1 MRRALKVGGATA
13 VGLTLVLVAVA
24 PAGAQ
29 DFSTGQSPNKVVNVV
44 IGTGSDTTYNV
55 MSDLADF
62 YNRTP
67 GCETETNADKQGG
80 YRCADF
86 NLSNNTTNGTTPGPA
101 GTKPWKISEID
112 AGYFGQGVIDA
123 FGIRRANADHDYIVN
138 LYPVGSSSGVTALS
152 GSNVDLPLG
161 NSFLN
166 TPDPTDNPNRAV
178 DFARSSRRPTA
189 SDVNGLLFH
198 AFAKD
203 AVAPVTWGSGPLN
216 GDGTGTYG
224 ATDPAK
230 DITNLSR
237 TTLQNIYV
245 TCSVTTWG
253 QAESP
258 VDPANT
264 APIIVWAAQSGSG
277 TQATYRSLLLNNGN
291 DQNCIGSDQKNSAIA
306 DGERVIFENDATP
319 ILNSTNNDC
328 EVRDPIT
335 GNGIDNSNPAGLGNS
350 CEDWSIF
357 IFSLGR
363 LQQVGFQETI
373 RGTAGAVGGLN
384 VDGVA
389 PSETNIVNGSFPGS
403 RDVFNVIRHNTGQR
417 DARSY
422 IRDFVGIRGFLCKPA
437 SQHDLLPDPDNPGTF
452 TNGRTIVERII
463 RDNGFIPIPLGAS
476 GTPETPSSVQSHCRI
491 INTNDVN

>member
-13 VGLTLVLVAVA
+13 VGLGLVLGAMA
-24 PAGAQ
+24 PAGAG

-44 IGTGSDTTYNV
+44 LGTGSDTTYKV
-55 MSDLADF
+55 MSDLSDF

-67 GCETETNADKQGG
+67 GCETETNQDKQGG

-112 AGYFGQGVIDA
+112 AGYFGQGTIDA
-123 FGIRRANADHDYIVN
+123 FGIRRANADHDFIVN
-138 LYPVGSSSGVTALS
+138 LYPVGSSSGVTALA
-152 GSNVDLPLG
+152 GSNVDLPLT

-178 DFARSSRRPTA
+178 DFARSSRRPRTT
-189 SDVNGLLFH
+189 DVDGLLFH
-198 AFAKD
+198 AYAKD
-203 AVAPVTWGSGPLN
+203 AVVPVTWGSGPN
-216 GDGTGTYG
+216 NPDGTGTYAPG
-224 ATDPAK
+224 DPA
-230 DITNLSR
+230 DGLTNISR
-237 TTLQNIYV
+237 TMLQNIYV

-253 QAESP
+253 AAKTPPQP
-258 VDPANT
+258 GNT
-264 APIIVWAAQSGSG
+264 QPIIVWAAQFGSG
-277 TQATYRSLLLNNGN
+277 TQPSYTELLLAGGN

-319 ILNSTNNDC
+319 ILNSTDNDC
-328 EVRDPIT
+328 EVRDPST
-335 GNGIDNSNPAGLGNS
+335 GNGINGSNPAGPGNS

-357 IFSLGR
+357 IYSLGR
-363 LQQVGFQETI
+363 LQQNGFQQTI
-373 RGTAGAVGGLN
+373 RGVPAAIGGLS

-389 PSETNIVNGSFPGS
+389 PSEANVVSGAFPGS
-403 RDVFNVIRHNTGQR
+403 RDIFNVIRHNTGQR

-452 TNGRTIVERII
+452 TNGRTLVERII
-463 RDNGFIPIPLGAS
+463 RANGFIPLPLGPS